1 MSLLSGNLGRVNAI
15 FLLLVTPIVVR
26 FWIEAVVWRLERG
39 RQMLGFSLIH
49 GGAGWMTVPLLLS
62 FAVIWIYAL
71 WVIVVIVLW
80 AFPGPRRKMAN
91 PQRAV
96 LGGVSVF
103 LFFEI
108 ADFLQR
114 EISMG
119 VVLIGAAAMTALA
132 CVIGWLIYAGF
143 RRQSYPSARA
153 ERNS

>member
-1 MSLLSGNLGRVNAI
+1 MSLLYGNLGRINAI
-15 FLLLVTPIVVR
+15 FLFLVTPILVR

-62 FAVIWIYAL
+62 FAVIWIYVL
-71 WVIVVIVLW
+71 WVILVIVVW
-80 AFPGPRRKMAN
+80 AFPASRRKMAN
-91 PQRAV
+91 PQWAV
-96 LGGVSVF
+96 LGGASVF

-114 EISMG
+114 DISTG
-119 VVLIGAAAMTALA
+119 VVLTGASAMTALA

-143 RRQSYPSARA
+143 RS
-153 ERNS
+153 ERE